1 MFKRQLIVVILVGLG
16 AGVANVD
23 AQQAASSAAAAQSGN
38 ALEEIVVTAQRR
50 EENLQ
55 HAAIAVTAI
64 TGEHFGEA
72 GAIKLQEL
80 TELVPAL
87 QVSLSAGPYPLFYL
101 RGVGNFNGDPL
112 SDAAVA
118 ISLDGVYIA
127 RPSSTNGLFYD
138 LSRVEV
144 LKGPQGTLYGRNAT
158 GGTINIITNKP
169 DAELSGDAS
178 VEFGNY
184 GTKNITGALN
194 VPFSP
199 TVSARLAVQSTQHD
213 GYLSDGTDDDKGKGA
228 RLQVLFEP
236 NDSFKIN
243 TSADYFHQGGK
254 GPGATLLQSGV
265 SGFVDGNPRI
275 GITSAPINAI
285 FSQTF
290 YFVAGDTFGPLLDKA
305 LVASPLPVE
314 PGQNDDYAGLSA
326 TADWKTAAGTL
337 TLIPA
342 YRHSSL
348 DFTSTAAAF
357 LIQQHSTDK
366 QGSFEAR
373 FASNTDQAL
382 SYIAGVY
389 YLDESATSHMVYDQQ
404 FDGTEESYE
413 FSTKSY
419 AGFGRFTYA
428 ATDTVRLTGGLRYT
442 DDKKSMHGTAAIDE
456 LLCPGSFIPP
466 PAGPQFCFGGVGQ
479 VVVPAPLISQSPKA
493 SYSDTTWRAGA
504 EWDVAPASL
513 LYAAVETGFKAGGF
527 YFTHDDPYY
536 RPEHITA
543 YSVGSKNRF
552 LDNRLQINGEL
563 FYWIYKDQQI
573 SHLGIDSTGT
583 VIFPTDNVGS
593 SKMKGAE
600 LETQYLAPT
609 ETLFT
614 SDIQY
619 LEAVYNDYRY
629 TVPNLGAVP
638 VTACPFVLNGT
649 GAGYEVN
656 CSGKTAPES
665 PRWSINLGVR
675 QTIEVGNG
683 SIVGD
688 LNTHFQTATLTG
700 LEFSALEE
708 QSSYWMSSADLGYHA
723 VKDRWAVVGWIN
735 NLANK
740 TVVQGTFPNPL
751 AGAALTAATLRPPR
765 TYGIR
770 LNVKF

>member
-1 MFKRQLIVVILVGLG
+1 MLRRQLIIVTLFGLG
-16 AGVANVD
+16 AGASTVN
-23 AQQAASSAAAAQSGN
+23 AQQAASTPAGAQSGS

-64 TGEHFGEA
+64 TGDRFGEA
-72 GAIKLQEL
+72 GAIKAQDL

-87 QVSLSAGPYPLFYL
+87 QVSVSAGPYPLFYL

-118 ISLDGVYIA
+118 ISLDGVDIA

-169 DAELSGDAS
+169 TDELGGDAS

-184 GTKNITGALN
+184 GTKNISGALN
-194 VPFSP
+194 VPFSS

-213 GYLSDGTDDDKGKGA
+213 GYLSDGTDDDKGKA
-228 RLQVLFEP
+228 VRLHVLFEP
-236 NDSFKIN
+236 NDSFKVD
-243 TSADYFHQGGK
+243 TSADYYHQGGK
-254 GPGATLLQSGV
+254 GAGATLLQSGV
-265 SGFVDGNPRI
+265 PGFVDGNPRI

-285 FSQTF
+285 YSQTF
-290 YFVAGDTFGPLLDKA
+290 YFAAGDTFGPLLDKT
-305 LVASPLPVE
+305 LDASPLPIDLH
-314 PGQNDDYAGLSA
+314 QNDDYAGLSA
-326 TADWKTAAGTL
+326 TADWTTAAGTL
-337 TLIPA
+337 TIIPA
-342 YRHSSL
+342 YRHSTL
-348 DFTSTAAAF
+348 DFSSTAAGF
-357 LIQQHSTDK
+357 LIEQDSTDK

-373 FASNTDQAL
+373 FASNTDQTL

-404 FDGTEESYE
+404 FDATREDYE

-442 DDKKSMHGTAAIDE
+442 EDKKSMHGTAAINE
-456 LLCPGSFIPP
+456 VLCPGAFIPP

-479 VVVPAPLISQSPKA
+479 EVVPAPLISQSPRA

-513 LYAAVETGFKAGGF
+513 LYGAVETGFKAGGF
-527 YFTHDDPYY
+527 FFTHDDPNYK
-536 RPEHITA
+536 PEHITA
-543 YSVGSKNRF
+543 YSIGSKNRL

-593 SKMKGAE
+593 SKMKGVE
-600 LETQYLAPT
+600 LETQYLAPS
-609 ETLFT
+609 ETLFM
-614 SDIQY
+614 SDVQY
-619 LEAVYNDYRY
+619 LEAVYDDYRY
-629 TVPNLGAVP
+629 TVPNLGALP
-638 VTACPFVLNGT
+638 VTSCPYELNGT
-649 GAGYEVN
+649 GSGFEVN
-656 CSGKTAPES
+656 CSGKTAPQS

-688 LNTHFQTATLTG
+688 LNTHFQTLTLTG
-700 LEFSALEE
+700 LEFSAIED
-708 QSSYWMSSADLGYHA
+708 QSSYWMSNADLGYHA
-723 VKDRWAVVGWIN
+723 AKDRWAVIGWIN

-740 TVVQGTFPNPL
+740 TVLEGTFPNPL

-765 TYGIR
+765 TYGVR